1 MTLEPAYLA
10 GVFDSDGSFT
20 LSHHSRPTVRLG
32 FDYRVYLQLT
42 WKALPQTIMVMKEL
56 KEKYGGSLVFG
67 SENSGFSR
75 HTRYVKYRVNALKA
89 RRLIEDMLP
98 YLRIKRRQAEICFE
112 VSSGAQREH
121 YGRWHPR
128 SAAELTRLGELYN
141 EMALLNWKN
150 GKGRGKQ
157 LTRSQFISPVPK

>member
-1 MTLEPAYLA
+1 M
-10 GVFDSDGSFT
+10 
-20 LSHHSRPTVRLG
+20 
-32 FDYRVYLQLT
+32 
-42 WKALPQTIMVMKEL
+42 
-56 KEKYGGSLVFG
+56 VFG

-98 YLRIKRRQAEICFE
+98 HLRIKRRQAEICFE
-112 VSSGAQREH
+112 VASAAQREH

-128 SAAELTRLGELYN
+128 SAAEMIRLGELYS

-150 GKGRGKQ
+150 GKGRGRR
-157 LTRSQFISPVPK
+157 LARSQFISPVHKT